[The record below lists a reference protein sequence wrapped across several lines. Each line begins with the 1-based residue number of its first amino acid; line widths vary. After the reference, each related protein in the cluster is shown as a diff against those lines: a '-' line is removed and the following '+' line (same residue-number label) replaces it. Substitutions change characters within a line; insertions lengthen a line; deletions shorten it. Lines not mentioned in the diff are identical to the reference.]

1 LICIEYTA
9 ATVVVETPREVLID
23 KYNKII
29 MSLKDK
35 RTQEFIDV
43 YFGNNA
49 INTTEMNNVLPIY
62 NM

>member
-1 LICIEYTA
+1 
-9 ATVVVETPREVLID
+9 
-23 KYNKII
+23 

-35 RTQEFIDV
+35 RTQEFIDG